1 MKINLVNEK
10 MDVNPEVPI
19 LVTKKRF
26 FEIFFRVFQ
35 IRYNKTLSDNEIEL
49 LASYCSNTETKISK
63 NNLGPVIKKLNEK
76 GLMEGRNLSDLTKAY
91 VSKFVDEVSIVM
103 NFNIVSDEG

>member
-1 MKINLVNEK
+1 
-10 MDVNPEVPI
+10 MDVNPEAPI

-35 IRYNKTLSDNEIEL
+35 IRYGKTLSDNEIEL

-76 GLMEGRNLSDLTKAY
+76 GLMKDKDLSDLTKAY
-91 VSKFVDEVSIVM
+91 ASKFTNEVSIVM